1 MRALCIGEQAR
12 VVAVRFDFATS
23 GPDRLLVLEESPAHE
38 APVDGATIGGHTTF
52 VMSMASGT

>member
-1 MRALCIGEQAR
+1 MCIGEHAR

-23 GPDRLLVLEESPAHE
+23 GPDRLLVEEETPAHE
-38 APVDGATIGGHTTF
+38 APVDGATNGGHTTF